1 MQIDPRLNRIVA
13 AQPYPLVFATISGAH
28 LYGFPSPD
36 SDFDLRGAHV
46 LPLEKVVG
54 LEVRDETVQDS
65 RIIEGLEMDI
75 VSHDVRKFFS
85 LLLKKNGYVL
95 EQLFSPLIV
104 HTTPEHEELKVICR
118 TKLAGSETGA
128 SGGGVITRHHS
139 HHYFGFAETQWKLFL
154 KESPRRVK
162 PLLYV
167 YRVLLTGIH
176 LMRTG
181 VIEAN
186 LVTLNEEFRLPYL
199 NDLVARKL
207 SGPEKSKLED
217 ADIAFH
223 ESEYQRL
230 RGELQAAHEAS
241 RLPETPGEETRAAL
255 DELLIRVR
263 LRCRANV

>member
-1 MQIDPRLNRIVA
+1 MTIDPRLHRIVA
-13 AQPYPLVFATISGAH
+13 AQPYPLLFATISGAH

-54 LEVRDETVQDS
+54 LDVRDEIVQGS
-65 RIIEGLEMDI
+65 RVIEGLEMDI
-75 VSHDVRKFFS
+75 VSHDVRKFFG

-104 HTTPEHEELKVICR
+104 HTTPEHEELKTISRGCI
-118 TKLAGSETGA
+118 TK
-128 SGGGVITRHHS
+128 HHS
-139 HHYFGFAETQWKLFL
+139 HHYFGFAETQWKLFD
-154 KESPRRVK
+154 KERPRRVK

-176 LMRTG
+176 LMRAG
-181 VIEAN
+181 EIEAN
-186 LVTLNEEFRLPYL
+186 LLTLNEQFKLPYVA
-199 NDLVARKL
+199 DLVARKL
-207 SGPEKSKLED
+207 AGPEKSKLED

-230 RGELQAAHEAS
+230 QGELQTAHDGS
-241 RLPETPGEETRAAL
+241 PLPELPSDETRAAL
-255 DELLIRVR
+255 NDLLVRIRM
-263 LRCRANV
+263 RAKA

>member
-1 MQIDPRLNRIVA
+1 MTIDPRLHRIVA
-13 AQPYPLVFATISGAH
+13 AQPYPLLFATISGAH

-54 LEVRDETVQDS
+54 LDVPDETVEDS
-65 RIIEGLEMDI
+65 RMIDGLDMDI
-75 VSHDVRKFFS
+75 VSHDVKKFFG

-104 HTTPEHEELKVICR
+104 HTTPEHEELKEICCP
-118 TKLAGSETGA
+118 KLAGSETGA
-128 SGGGVITRHHS
+128 PARGVITKHHS

-181 VIEAN
+181 EVEAN
-186 LVTLNEEFRLPYL
+186 LLTLNDEFRLPYIT
-199 NDLVARKL
+199 DLVARKL
-207 SGPEKSKLED
+207 AGPEKSKLED
-217 ADIAFH
+217 ADVAFH

-230 RGELQAAHEAS
+230 REELQAAHEAS
-241 RLPETPGEETRAAL
+241 KLPEVPSEETWAVL
-255 DELLIRVR
+255 NDLLVRIRTKKFSR
-263 LRCRANV
+263 

>member
-1 MQIDPRLNRIVA
+1 
-13 AQPYPLVFATISGAH
+13 
-28 LYGFPSPD
+28 
-36 SDFDLRGAHV
+36 V

-54 LEVRDETVQDS
+54 LEVQEETIEDS
-65 RIIEGLEMDI
+65 FIEEGLPREGAKATPDLEMDI
-75 VSHDVRKFFS
+75 VSHDVRKFFG
-85 LLLKKNGYVL
+85 LLLRKNGYVL
-95 EQLFSPLIV
+95 EQLFSPLLV
-104 HTTPEHEELKVICR
+104 HATPEHEELKSICR
-118 TKLAGSETGA
+118 TKLDRSKAGPP
-128 SGGGVITRHHS
+128 GGVITRHHS

-181 VIEAN
+181 EVEAN

-199 NDLVARKL
+199 AALVARKL
-207 SGPEKSKLED
+207 AGPEKSKLED

-230 RGELQAAHEAS
+230 RGALQAAHDTS
-241 RLPETPGEETRAAL
+241 PLPELPSDETRRVL
-255 DELLIRVR
+255 NDLLVRIRLNAR
-263 LRCRANV
+263 

>member
-1 MQIDPRLNRIVA
+1 MKSVGHDPRLNRIVA
-13 AQPYPLVFATISGAH
+13 AQPYPLLFATISGAH

-46 LPLEKVVG
+46 LPVEKVVG
-54 LEVRDETVQDS
+54 LDANDETIEDS
-65 RIIEGLEMDI
+65 RVIEGLEMDI
-75 VSHDVRKFFS
+75 VSHDVRKFFR

-104 HTTPEHEELKVICR
+104 QTTAEHAELKTIARGCV
-118 TKLAGSETGA
+118 TK
-128 SGGGVITRHHS
+128 HHS

-176 LMRTG
+176 LMRSG
-181 VIEAN
+181 EIQAN
-186 LVTLNEEFRLPYL
+186 LLTLNGEFRLPYIS
-199 NDLVARKL
+199 DLVARKL
-207 SGPEKSKLED
+207 AGPEKSKLED
-217 ADIAFH
+217 ADIVFH

-230 RGELQAAHEAS
+230 RGELQAAHDAS
-241 RLPETPGEETRAAL
+241 QLPEMPAEETRAAL
-255 DELLIRVR
+255 NDLLVRVR
-263 LRCRANV
+263 LNGGEST

>member
-1 MQIDPRLNRIVA
+1 MIIDSRLHRIVV
-13 AQPYPLVFATISGAH
+13 AQPYPLLFATISGAH

-46 LPLEKVVG
+46 LPLEKIVG
-54 LEVRDETVQDS
+54 LDVHDETVQDS
-65 RIIEGLEMDI
+65 RVIEGLEMDI

-95 EQLFSPLIV
+95 EQLVSPLIV
-104 HTTPEHEELKVICR
+104 QTTPQHAELKIIARGC
-118 TKLAGSETGA
+118 
-128 SGGGVITRHHS
+128 ITRHHS

-167 YRVLLTGIH
+167 YRVLLTGID

-181 VIEAN
+181 EVQAN
-186 LVTLNEEFRLPYL
+186 LVTLNEEFRLPFIS
-199 NDLVARKL
+199 DLIARKL
-207 SGPEKSKLED
+207 AGPEQSTLEN

-230 RGELQAAHEAS
+230 RAELQSAHEAS
-241 RLPETPGEETRAAL
+241 RLPEMPSEETRAAL
-255 DELLIRVR
+255 NDLLIRIR
-263 LRCRANV
+263 LVTK